1 MNEKLKKIFKLK
13 ILILTTI
20 LSFLITGC
28 KISKDNIDDVQNA
41 KKAEKMLNELDRVR
55 VAIDNYYQLTGKFP
69 ELTRENVWNNLRE
82 LDYYDENGKL
92 ISFAE
97 IYGENELFK
106 TCSGDRLEESNV
118 VYDVQN
124 FKEGT
129 EIGGWNYNYSGRTG
143 EIHAN
148 LPYNV
153 YLQGIKWNEY

>member
-1 MNEKLKKIFKLK
+1 MNEKLKKIFKTK
-13 ILILTTI
+13 IMIFTVIMALLT
-20 LSFLITGC
+20 TGC
-28 KISKDNIDDVQNA
+28 KIGGDSIDDVQNA
-41 KKAEKMLNELDRVR
+41 KKAEKMLEELDKIRN
-55 VAIDNYYQLTGKFP
+55 AIDKYYQLTGEFP
-69 ELTRENVWNNLRE
+69 ELTKEGVCDNLKE
-82 LDYYDENGKL
+82 LDYYKEDGKL

-106 TCSGDRLEESNV
+106 TCSGDRIEESNI

-129 EIGGWNYNYSGRTG
+129 EMGGWNYNYSGRTG

-148 LPYNV
+148 IPYNL